1 MGHHKLHV
9 VAQCTIKNRTLKEC
23 DATGLNSN
31 STVWLIIKNS
41 GIKYFTIYKCRLIK
55 KLAIIVI
62 DKSKTILTLIRPK
75 SYKSLASSKLF

>member
-1 MGHHKLHV
+1 MSHHKLQV
-9 VAQCTIKNRTLKEC
+9 VAHCTIKYRTLKEC
-23 DATGLNSN
+23 DATGLNSS
-31 STVWLIIKNS
+31 STVWLIKNS
-41 GIKYFTIYKCRLIK
+41 GIKYFIIYKCRLTK